1 MVGCSK
7 EPINYEE
14 TLNVKNGVFY
24 TKDTNKPYSG
34 PVFSI
39 HNPEQYSSE
48 GELVDGKKSGF
59 WTYWRESGEVL
70 AECYNKNGNLE
81 GPLTLYYENGNPEVE
96 FNYKNGHL
104 EGTFLE
110 YFKNGQKKKKGTLKN
125 GNYDGT
131 LIGWGKDGSKFE
143 MNYDDGNADGLFN
156 SIDSSQSLSISGKF
170 VNSRPSGEWKYF
182 NYGQDTTINI
192 NYDNILSDWTH
203 DIVKK
208 LKSPLTIKV
217 FYSDVSQFAIL
228 RDILKQTLN
237 DYQSLSEHINISFP
251 NSEFDIKTQAINY
264 GLKPV
269 QMQALENNEMITKKV
284 YLGMVLLY
292 ENKNESIP
300 SIQTTAGLEYM
311 ISTKIKTLIDIDK
324 KTIGLMN
331 LDKNFDKN
339 MLNLKSQLSQLY
351 NITNIESSMDIPE
364 SVDALI
370 INGTNGPVNKK
381 IFSNLRIFLDS
392 GRKICLAQ
400 NGVESNLYTQ
410 QAKKINSNIFDFLE
424 DYGISLQ
431 KNLVIDE
438 ICGKVEV
445 QVKKGPSVVNE
456 AIDYPLFP
464 TINTSKDTH
473 IVVSGV
479 DMVQILFPSE
489 IKIDD
494 SRNKN
499 VKYVSSLLKSSNNSG
514 VMESN
519 FNLSPDPNQNPYLS
533 VLGQSGK
540 LLSTISRL
548 NNGGELM
555 LVSDSRFFTDEG
567 GMSIPNNMVFM
578 MNAVDYLTYND
589 DLISLRLKEAKHRP
603 ELLVM
608 QNYLKA
614 LIDEWTIELET
625 KKEKV
630 KHLVSKTKLHNEKLK
645 DPYKE
650 KRIEITEFLKKHE
663 MHKNFDT
670 RQFEM
675 ISFKKLYQRG
685 CIESYYVSY
694 TFGKQS
700 ILKFNLMIAGSNGDY
715 CFYTD
720 ELSSYDDSKN
730 VVDMYLDNPPKP
742 NDIVYPCLICE

>member
-1 MVGCSK
+1 MMKKLLFLLPLLLMVGCSK

-14 TLNVKNGVFY
+14 TLNVNNGVFY
-24 TKDTNKPYSG
+24 TKDTNKPYTG
-34 PVFSI
+34 PVFTI

-59 WTYWRESGEVL
+59 WTYWDVNGSLKMKNKYLNGIFDGPMTYWRESGEVL
-70 AECYNKNGNLE
+70 VECYNKNGNLE
-81 GPLTLYYENGNPEVE
+81 GPLTLYNKNGNPAFE

-110 YFKNGQKKKKGTLKN
+110 YYKNGQKNKKGILKN

-131 LIGWGKDGSKFE
+131 LMEWDENGNKRLE
-143 MNYDDGNADGLFN
+143 MNFDDGNLDGLFN
-156 SIDSSQSLSISGKF
+156 VFDSSQSEIVGGKF
-170 VNSRPSGEWKYF
+170 VNSRRSGEWKYSF
-182 NYGQDTTINI
+182 DGKDTTI
-192 NYDNILSDWTH
+192 NYDNILSDWTN
-203 DIVKK
+203 DIVEK

-217 FYSDVSQFAIL
+217 FYSDVSQFAKL
-228 RDILKQTLN
+228 RAILKQTLN

-438 ICGKVEV
+438 ICGKVNV

-533 VLGQSGK
+533 VLGKSGK
-540 LLSTISRL
+540 ILSTISRL

-555 LVSDSRFFTDEG
+555 LISDSNFLNDDG
-567 GMSIPNNMVFM
+567 GMAVPTNMNFM
-578 MNAVDYLTYND
+578 MNAVDYLLNNEH
-589 DLISLRLKEAKHRP
+589 LISLRLEEPKHRP
-603 ELLVM
+603 DLSAFLDKYFHKSYLEKINDFPNSLDFESLLE
-608 QNYLKA
+608 
-614 LIDEWTIELET
+614 IF
-625 KKEKV
+625 
-630 KHLVSKTKLHNEKLK
+630 
-645 DPYKE
+645 
-650 KRIEITEFLKKHE
+650 IEI
-663 MHKNFDT
+663 D
-670 RQFEM
+670 
-675 ISFKKLYQRG
+675 
-685 CIESYYVSY
+685 
-694 TFGKQS
+694 
-700 ILKFNLMIAGSNGDY
+700 
-715 CFYTD
+715 
-720 ELSSYDDSKN
+720 
-730 VVDMYLDNPPKP
+730 
-742 NDIVYPCLICE
+742 